1 MAKTMAGNSETSL
14 TRSGLRHA
22 DGSRPCLVRVLTR
35 RTPIICMLMWHCGK
49 VIVTVSAN
57 NPPWA
62 PATLF
67 ASVKCR
73 ERRGSHEDK
82 RDVSCFWRCGPVVG
96 GGGQRGIGSGATR
109 VIPTVMGS
117 GNGSGWVLGRG
128 PAADDKSGDLQGGST
143 PRPT

>member
-1 MAKTMAGNSETSL
+1 APPVLVGWWTGP
-14 TRSGLRHA
+14 TRSF
-22 DGSRPCLVRVLTR
+22 
-35 RTPIICMLMWHCGK
+35 CMLMGQWEK
-49 VIVTVSAN
+49 VIVPFSAN

-96 GGGQRGIGSGATR
+96 GRGQRRIRSGATR
-109 VIPTVMGS
+109 VISTVIGS